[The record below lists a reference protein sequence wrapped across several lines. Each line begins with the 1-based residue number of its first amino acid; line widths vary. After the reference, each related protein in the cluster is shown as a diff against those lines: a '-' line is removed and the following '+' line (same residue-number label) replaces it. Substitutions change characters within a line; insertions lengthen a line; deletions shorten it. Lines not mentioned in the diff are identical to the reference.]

1 MPKCKN
7 NSKRSYK
14 GNEPSPKGL
23 GYCAHTMKEGS
34 KKIGKDG
41 NKWIVKKIKNGQ
53 LRWMKF
59 KNDDD
64 GYKIV
69 NVNVNNLKK
78 YNTLDS
84 GLDLTNIKF
93 EINSILK
100 NKYREGVFLI
110 KNNVIIGLYH
120 LLLKPILELVY
131 ITISEKHR
139 GKRLCSKLI
148 DYLIKYIMKKDI
160 KVLKIVNAGGMSALK
175 CYSHISKLNYNIFYK
190 NKKDKWEEINREK
203 LLTIGK
209 KMIDH
214 DNWMEILFIKPGNN
228 ITEFE
233 SMIN

>member
-23 GYCAHTMKEGS
+23 GYCAHTLKEGS

-59 KNDDD
+59 KNDDNA
-64 GYKIV
+64 YKIV

-78 YNTLDS
+78 YNTIDS
-84 GLDLTNIKF
+84 GLNVNNIKF
-93 EINSILK
+93 EISVILK
-100 NKYREGVFLI
+100 NTDRIGVFLI
-110 KNNVIIGLYH
+110 KNNVIIGFYH

-131 ITISEKHR
+131 VTISEKYR
-139 GKRLCSKLI
+139 GKRLCNKLI
-148 DYLIKYIMKKDI
+148 DHLIQYITKKD
-160 KVLKIVNAGGMSALK
+160 KNVLKIVNAGGMSALK
-175 CYSHISKLNYNIFYK
+175 CYYHLNKLNYNIFYK
-190 NKKDKWEEINREK
+190 NKKDKWVQINKEK
-203 LLTIGK
+203 LLAIGK
-209 KMIDH
+209 KMIDY
-214 DNWMEILFIKPGNN
+214 DDWMEILFIKPGNN

-233 SMIN
+233 SIIN